1 MLLREVAE
9 SLIADPKK
17 LINYSLNLEN
27 PVGGDKARVF
37 QSALGFN
44 QQNYRL
50 LLEQIEAIAPGVEAI
65 STRLDEHGQRYQVDF
80 EVVGIEVNQC
90 EMIRTGW
97 IVKPGQGI
105 ARLITLY
112 VLRRKK

>member
-9 SLIADPKK
+9 NLIVDPKK
-17 LINYSLNLEN
+17 LINYSLNPEN

-50 LLEQIEAIAPGVEAI
+50 LLEQIETIAPGVEAI
-65 STRLDEHGQRYQVDF
+65 PTRFDEHGQRYQVDF
-80 EVVGIEVNQC
+80 EVVGMEVDQC

-97 IVKPGQGI
+97 IVKPRRSL
-105 ARLITLY
+105 ARLITVY